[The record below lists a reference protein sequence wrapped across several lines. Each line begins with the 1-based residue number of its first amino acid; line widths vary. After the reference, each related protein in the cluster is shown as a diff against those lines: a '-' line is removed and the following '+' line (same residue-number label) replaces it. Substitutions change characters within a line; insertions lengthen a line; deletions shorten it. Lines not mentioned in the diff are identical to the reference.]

1 MLQEFTSRITDGRN
15 LTEEEAGESLQLI
28 LSESTSHAEIAA
40 FLTAL
45 FNKGETAQEICGFA
59 RIMRR
64 HAVSIKSHHSKLID
78 TAGTGGGTE
87 TFNISTT
94 AALVIAGAGLA
105 VAKHGNRAVTSRCG
119 SADVLAALGV
129 RIDQPPEVAERSLNE
144 CGLAFLFAPVF
155 HPAMKRV
162 AEVRREL
169 EHRTIFN
176 LLGPLTNPASA
187 PYQIIG
193 VYSTELTEKLAR
205 AAADLGVRR
214 AWVVHS
220 HDGMDELSANA
231 AARVSEVRDSV
242 VRTFE
247 FQPESVG
254 LVGAHGRVPLQGG
267 TPEENAEMTL
277 GILEGR
283 TMGPPRD
290 VVLLNAGAA
299 LHVAGEGPLNEAIKK
314 AGESLDSGAAR
325 EKLQELIRAYSSA

>member
-1 MLQEFTSRITDGRN
+1 MLQEFTSRIADGRN
-15 LTEEEAGESLQLI
+15 LTQEEAGESLQLI
-28 LSESTSHAEIAA
+28 LSESTSDAVIAS

-45 FNKGETAQEICGFA
+45 FLKGESAQEICGFA
-59 RIMRR
+59 RVMRR

-78 TAGTGGGTE
+78 TAGTGGGIE

-94 AALVIAGAGLA
+94 AALVIAGAGIA

-129 RIDQPPEVAERSLNE
+129 QMDRPPEVAERSLNE
-144 CGLAFLFAPVF
+144 CGMAFLFAPIF

-162 AEVRREL
+162 AKIRREL
-169 EHRTIFN
+169 AHRTIFN

-193 VYSTELTEKLAR
+193 VYSTDLTEKLAR
-205 AAADLGVRR
+205 AAGDLGVRR

-231 AARVSEVRDSV
+231 ESRVSEVKDSV
-242 VRTFE
+242 VRTFD

-254 LVGAHGRVPLQGG
+254 WAKAHDRVPLQGG
-267 TPEENAEMTL
+267 TPEENAEMTR

-283 TMGPPRD
+283 IKGTPRD

-299 LHVAGEGPLNEAIKK
+299 LHVAGEGPLNEAIRK
-314 AGESLDSGAAR
+314 AVESLDSGAAR
-325 EKLQELIRAYSSA
+325 KKLQELVRAYSS